1 MPDKDFEQQLR
12 DGLHDWQMAPP
23 PPVRDAVLEAVRRRR
38 RRRGLLWIP
47 LGVVLL
53 GAALGGYYA
62 FRRHPAE
69 RPAAIRQVGLPAST
83 VATPPQPAVPAAVA
97 PAEVPVARR
106 AGSVNPTASPAW
118 VPAVRGATP
127 AREAVTL
134 RKTGADRPAAPAA
147 SEVSAIAAPGA
158 PDLLPSNAP
167 VALTP
172 TPWSPAALAH
182 QPLET
187 GGANSGGDVKNTGG
201 AKPAAWSFRVYAAGG
216 ASGQGSFLSFGAPA
230 QSQHVNFMDAGAT
243 GNNAGVPVTGASG
256 ATASTGMDT
265 LAGRRAG
272 FGWTVGVSASRR
284 LSSRFRAEAGL
295 DFTQAETRIG
305 PVNGYGPYLGYT
317 ASNQSNYNYGAPPY
331 TTRLTYINSYRLL
344 SLPLDVSWSVA
355 PRTRAQPSVYLGV
368 APAWLFSGDAL
379 MYNPSYSG
387 YEVAKSLYRH
397 LQLSGE
403 LGFSATILRFKGGD
417 VGAGPFLEYG
427 FSNLQKFAPVS
438 DHLNF
443 AGVRLDLSLVG
454 KTSRKAP

>member
-23 PPVRDAVLEAVRRRR
+23 PPVRDAVLKAVRRRR

-62 FRRHPAE
+62 FRRHPSVTVT
-69 RPAAIRQVGLPAST
+69 PVGA
-83 VATPPQPAVPAAVA
+83 
-97 PAEVPVARR
+97 PVARR
-106 AGSVNPTASPAW
+106 AASVSPTAPPAA

-127 AREAVTL
+127 AREAITL
-134 RKTGADRPAAPAA
+134 RKTGADRPAVPAA
-147 SEVSAIAAPGA
+147 IEVTKSATTKAATSAAAPPA

-167 VALTP
+167 VALAP
-172 TPWSPAALAH
+172 MPWSPAALTH
-182 QPLET
+182 LPLEIS
-187 GGANSGGDVKNTGG
+187 GAISGGDVKNTGGAKNSVKHGAKNMGG

-216 ASGQGSFLSFGAPA
+216 ASGQGPFLSFGAPA

-243 GNNAGVPVTGASG
+243 GNNAGVPVTGGSG

-265 LAGRRAG
+265 LAGRSAG
-272 FGWTVGVSASRR
+272 FGWTVGVSASR
-284 LSSRFRAEAGL
+284 LLASRFRAEAGL
-295 DFTQAETRIG
+295 AFTQAETRIG

-317 ASNQSNYNYGAPPY
+317 ATNQYNYGAPPY

-368 APAWLFSGDAL
+368 TPAWLFSGDAL

-403 LGFSATILRFKGGD
+403 VGFRATILRFKGGD

-427 FSNLQKFAPVS
+427 FSNLQKLTPVR
-438 DHLNF
+438 DHLNYT
-443 AGVRLDLSLVG
+443 GIRLDLSLAG
-454 KTSRKAP
+454 KTSKKAP